1 MTGSTE
7 HTPVLSVDDL
17 EISFGARPVVKGVSF
32 QLAPGE
38 IMALVGES
46 GSGKSMLGRAIMGL
60 LPGGGEVTRGRIL
73 FQNQEVTSQGSQ
85 EELRLMR
92 GRKVGLIFQ
101 EPLSSLNPS
110 MRIGEQMYE
119 AMREHTDL
127 SEAQIRE
134 RALEMLRQVKL
145 RNPEALLKRYPHE
158 FSGGMRQRIMIA
170 SVMMLKP
177 ALLIADEPTT
187 ALDAV
192 VQKEVLDIMAE
203 VARANGTAVILI
215 SHDLAV
221 VAAYAARIA
230 VMEKGILVEAGTT
243 QSVLARPEHDY
254 TRRLLAATQ
263 LGEPSP
269 VKGEEGPP
277 LLAVEGLRVEFREKR
292 FFGLMADRTTHAV
305 RDVSLTVQPGE
316 FVGLVGESGSGKST
330 IGRAVGKL
338 VSKAGGR
345 IVFDGQDMDDCPP
358 ALERRLRRRI
368 RFVFQDP
375 YSSLNPRMRIGRIVR
390 EGLRQD
396 KTMSEA
402 AKRAKAEEMLEAVG
416 LPREM
421 AQRFPHAL
429 SGGQRQRVAIARAL
443 ISKPDLVIADE
454 PVSALDVTIQAQ
466 ILALFKQLQS
476 EFGFA
481 CLFISHDLH
490 IVEQLCARLY
500 VLNKGRIMEQAETAA
515 LFDLP
520 RHPYTRQLL
529 SASPRLERAQDGVRL
544 ASSDGVCDATM
555 DKLPYYDAAGAEAP
569 YQLTEAAPG
578 HYVALRGAVAQK
590 EWQ

>member
-1 MTGSTE
+1 MAESTE

-60 LPGGGEVTRGRIL
+60 LPGGGAVTRGRIL

-92 GRKVGLIFQ
+92 GRQVGLIFQ

-127 SEAQIRE
+127 TEAQIRE

-230 VMEKGILVEAGTT
+230 VMERGILVEAGTT
-243 QSVLARPEHDY
+243 QSVLARLCTTIPQTSCRH
-254 TRRLLAATQ
+254 AAW
-263 LGEPSP
+263 G
-269 VKGEEGPP
+269 
-277 LLAVEGLRVEFREKR
+277 
-292 FFGLMADRTTHAV
+292 
-305 RDVSLTVQPGE
+305 
-316 FVGLVGESGSGKST
+316 
-330 IGRAVGKL
+330 
-338 VSKAGGR
+338 
-345 IVFDGQDMDDCPP
+345 
-358 ALERRLRRRI
+358 
-368 RFVFQDP
+368 
-375 YSSLNPRMRIGRIVR
+375 
-390 EGLRQD
+390 
-396 KTMSEA
+396 
-402 AKRAKAEEMLEAVG
+402 
-416 LPREM
+416 
-421 AQRFPHAL
+421 AQ
-429 SGGQRQRVAIARAL
+429 SGQR
-443 ISKPDLVIADE
+443 
-454 PVSALDVTIQAQ
+454 
-466 ILALFKQLQS
+466 
-476 EFGFA
+476 
-481 CLFISHDLH
+481 
-490 IVEQLCARLY
+490 
-500 VLNKGRIMEQAETAA
+500 
-515 LFDLP
+515 
-520 RHPYTRQLL
+520 
-529 SASPRLERAQDGVRL
+529 
-544 ASSDGVCDATM
+544 
-555 DKLPYYDAAGAEAP
+555 
-569 YQLTEAAPG
+569 
-578 HYVALRGAVAQK
+578 
-590 EWQ
+590 